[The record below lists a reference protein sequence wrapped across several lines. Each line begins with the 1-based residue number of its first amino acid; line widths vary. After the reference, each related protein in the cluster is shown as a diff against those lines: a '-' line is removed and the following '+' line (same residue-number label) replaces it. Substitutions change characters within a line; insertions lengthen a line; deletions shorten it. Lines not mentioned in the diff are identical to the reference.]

1 MPTALTL
8 SSHPYCRIIDPEFSY
23 DAENQQ
29 IKATFSVE
37 MGDPS
42 RLNTISQVV
51 LCSNTENHVGY
62 NASYRMNGNDKGSA
76 LATVTVKEDGTTD
89 RITLT
94 VDASSDGVN
103 IEEFKYER
111 PHYLR
116 IAALATAPGV
126 NTNSIW
132 NFSPIYVMNRDK
144 SINLYDWSTAN

>member
-1 MPTALTL
+1 
-8 SSHPYCRIIDPEFSY
+8 
-23 DAENQQ
+23 
-29 IKATFSVE
+29 
-37 MGDPS
+37 
-42 RLNTISQVV
+42 
-51 LCSNTENHVGY
+51 
-62 NASYRMNGNDKGSA
+62 MNGNDKGSA

-94 VDASSDGVN
+94 VDASSEGVN
-103 IEEFKYER
+103 LEEFKYECS
-111 PHYLR
+111 HYLR